1 MNIDDKL
8 VLVRK
13 SDFLAKLTDADYEQ
27 LNLAHN
33 VVTATRNN
41 YIYFE
46 SAQLN
51 KLYFVKEGFIKIGYI
66 DDGGKETIREVLEP
80 GDIFG
85 QITLEQE
92 NMAKE
97 FAQAFKSDVS
107 LCSFTV
113 TDFSRLLTLRPD
125 LAIHYTKKVGRQLH
139 RLQNRLQNLLQKD
152 VRSRLLHFIWGMVAH
167 RSHQLVD
174 NKLSIPNH
182 LTHQDV
188 ARLIGSTRQS
198 VSEVITQLTQ
208 DGLIQ
213 VSRKEIKIIDFNLL
227 QKMVNQL

>member
-1 MNIDDKL
+1 MNTDDRL

-13 SDFLAKLTDADYEQ
+13 SDFLAKLTDTDYEQ

-66 DDGGKETIREVLEP
+66 DDDGKETIREVLEP

-97 FAQAFKSDVS
+97 FAQAFKTDVS

-113 TDFSRLLTLRPD
+113 TDFSKLLTLRPD
-125 LAIHYTKKVGRQLH
+125 LAIHYTKK
-139 RLQNRLQNLLQKD
+139 
-152 VRSRLLHFIWGMVAH
+152 
-167 RSHQLVD
+167 
-174 NKLSIPNH
+174 
-182 LTHQDV
+182 
-188 ARLIGSTRQS
+188 
-198 VSEVITQLTQ
+198 
-208 DGLIQ
+208 
-213 VSRKEIKIIDFNLL
+213 
-227 QKMVNQL
+227 